1 MHAYIESRDC
11 EVVYGD
17 SVPADE
23 PIYLLDETN
32 AIHVKCIDSIAS
44 IYKPY
49 E

>member
-1 MHAYIESRDC
+1 M
-11 EVVYGD
+11 VYGD